1 MVEGTYYYEFRV
13 EGTYCSEFRVEG
25 TYYSEFRV
33 EGSYYSEFRVE
44 ETYCLEFRVE
54 GTYYSGVQGR
64 RNVLL
69 QGIWSDVDSTRIL
82 TPSTGLNKQIY
93 KNLFYFLFFLHKQKY
108 AVQERKTVSQSF
120 N

>member
-33 EGSYYSEFRVE
+33 E
-44 ETYCLEFRVE
+44 
-54 GTYYSGVQGR
+54 
-64 RNVLL
+64 VLL

-120 N
+120 NSIHG